1 MSQVRHKMTAGKDE
15 YFYYSFGR
23 DSSFFAYRP
32 LVVKMNAQ
40 REEQWFVDFKFKL
53 FKRINALTVADNGD
67 VIAVGAND
75 RWIEGELNRVG
86 WVFRISAEGR
96 LKWEHEIIERRNN
109 AWIGRWFSDVEEQDD
124 GAIFIVGSIEDTI
137 GHAVPNA
144 NTWVVRLDSNGLCH
158 GDNCP
163 EIEILYTSVHDE
175 VRQDEKVQEL
185 RLYPNPTAGSF
196 SIENSTGDVALVSL
210 YAMDGMMKYAWRVLD
225 TGVDDITLDLPDL
238 ASAKY
243 LIVAQDKKGH
253 VLAEGRLVVVEE

>member
-1 MSQVRHKMTAGKDE
+1 MLTA
-15 YFYYSFGR
+15 
-23 DSSFFAYRP
+23 P

-40 REEQWFVDFKFKL
+40 REEQWFVDFQFEL
-53 FKRINALTVADNGD
+53 FKNINALTLAANGD
-67 VIAVGAND
+67 VIAVGGKD
-75 RWIEGELNRVG
+75 RWVDGVFNRAG
-86 WVFRISAEGR
+86 WIFRISPDGH
-96 LKWEHEIIERRNN
+96 LKWEHEILDFRRG
-109 AWIGRWFSDVEEQDD
+109 ASGVRYMSDLEIQDD
-124 GAIFIVGSIEDTI
+124 GSIFIVGSITDTVGLGI
-137 GHAVPNA
+137 PNT

-163 EIEILYTSVHDE
+163 EIKILYTSVLDE